1 MPIDKKQVDQISH
14 LEFLA
19 KQVVEGFITGL
30 HKSPFHGF
38 SVEFAE
44 HRLYN
49 SGESTRHLD
58 WKLFARTDKLFV
70 KRYEEE
76 TNLRCQIVIDNSS
89 SMYYPTDPPK
99 DSYNKIGFSV
109 HAAAALIEL
118 LKRQRDAIGLS
129 VFDDKI
135 EVHTPSKSSVTHVK
149 MLYSELEKMLQQY
162 KPGQNRST
170 VVTKSLHQIAES
182 IHKRSLVAIF
192 SDMFDPNADLNEM
205 FSALQHLRHNK
216 HEVILFHVTDKK
228 HELEFQFENRPY
240 TFIDMETGE
249 QLKLTPSQVKEKYL
263 EAVQNFKKEL
273 HLKCAQYRI
282 DLVEADIN
290 EGFYNVLLQYLV
302 KRSKL
307 Y

>member
-1 MPIDKKQVDQISH
+1 
-14 LEFLA
+14 
-19 KQVVEGFITGL
+19 
-30 HKSPFHGF
+30 
-38 SVEFAE
+38 
-44 HRLYN
+44 
-49 SGESTRHLD
+49 
-58 WKLFARTDKLFV
+58 
-70 KRYEEE
+70 
-76 TNLRCQIVIDNSS
+76 
-89 SMYYPTDPPK
+89 MYYPMDPPK
-99 DSYNKIGFSV
+99 GMYNKIGFAV

-118 LKRQRDAIGLS
+118 LKRQRDALGLS
-129 VFDDKI
+129 IFDDKV
-135 EVHTPSKSSVTHVK
+135 ELHTPAKSSVTHLK

-162 KPGQNRST
+162 KPGENRST

-182 IHKRSLVAIF
+182 IHKRSLVAVF
-192 SDMFDPNADLNEM
+192 SDMFDPAADLNEM

-228 HELEFQFENRPY
+228 HELEFKFENRPY

-263 EAVQNFKKEL
+263 ESVSNFQKEL